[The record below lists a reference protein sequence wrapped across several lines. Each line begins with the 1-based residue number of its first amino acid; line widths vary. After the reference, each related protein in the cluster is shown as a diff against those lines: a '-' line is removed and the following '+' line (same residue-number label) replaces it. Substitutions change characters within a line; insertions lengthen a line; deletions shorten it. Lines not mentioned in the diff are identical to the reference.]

1 MGLQQLDT
9 ADDRIRE
16 RLVRR
21 KQNKMR
27 TERIKIQRREFC
39 DKFNE
44 LPRKR
49 AERER
54 GRRII

>member
-1 MGLQQLDT
+1 
-9 ADDRIRE
+9 
-16 RLVRR
+16 
-21 KQNKMR
+21 MR